1 MIGFIKMKLKKIQLS
16 RKASRNIFII
26 VMLAYPVLQ
35 FALFWGYVNFNT
47 IVLTFQKFSW
57 TTGDYVYAGI
67 QNYKSVID
75 DFINSES
82 TKRMLTNSLLY
93 MPVTCFIS
101 LPLSLIFSY
110 FLSKKVPLNNFFR
123 VVFFLPSILPIV
135 VLTMTYSFFF
145 DPNLG
150 PVNTILKEVFKMN
163 PADIPSWFG
172 SYPTNQYM
180 IFLYCIWAGLG
191 FNILLM
197 SSAISRI
204 PKEIIEYGKIEGIS
218 MFKEFW
224 NVIIPL
230 TWPTI
235 TTTFLLGCTSVF
247 TVMLQPLLLTPE
259 NPYTNTI
266 ALSIYN
272 SVIKGGNL
280 SYFATFGIVVSL
292 LGTPLILL
300 IRKVFTNIYADV
312 EY

>member
-1 MIGFIKMKLKKIQLS
+1 
-16 RKASRNIFII
+16 
-26 VMLAYPVLQ
+26 MLAYPVIQ
-35 FALFWGYVNFNT
+35 FILFWGYVNFDT
-47 IVLTFQKFSW
+47 ILLTFQKFSW
-57 TTGDYVYAGI
+57 TTGKYVFTGL
-67 QNYKSVID
+67 QNYKSVFD
-75 DFINSES
+75 DLLHSES
-82 TKRMLTNSLLY
+82 TRRTIKNSLLY

-101 LPLSLIFSY
+101 LPLSLIASY
-110 FLSKKVPLNNFFR
+110 FLSMKMPLSKFFR

-135 VLTMTYSFFF
+135 VLTMSFSFLF
-145 DPNLG
+145 DSNLG

-163 PADIPSWFG
+163 PVDIPSWFG

-204 PKEIIEYGKIEGIS
+204 PQEIIEYGKIEGIN
-218 MFKEFW
+218 MVQEFFK
-224 NVIIPL
+224 VIIPL

-247 TVMLQPLLLTPE
+247 GVMLQPLLLTPD
-259 NPYTNTI
+259 NPFTNTI

-272 SVIKGGNL
+272 SVTKGGNM
-280 SYFATFGIVVSL
+280 SYFATYGIVLSL
-292 LGTPLILL
+292 IGTPFIMI
-300 IRKVFTNIYADV
+300 IRKVFTSIYADV